1 MTFVLFVV
9 NSFVLK
15 GIIDGFVSVLIR
27 VYPRFV
33 SLLDVAP
40 GRRTEN
46 EPRISA
52 DKRGSFSADRIQEKI
67 RNRP

>member
-9 NSFVLK
+9 NLFVLK

-27 VYPRFV
+27 VYPRLSAVV
-33 SLLDVAP
+33 SLLDVVP

-46 EPRISA
+46 EPRINA
-52 DKRGSFSADRIQEKI
+52 DKRGSI
-67 RNRP
+67 